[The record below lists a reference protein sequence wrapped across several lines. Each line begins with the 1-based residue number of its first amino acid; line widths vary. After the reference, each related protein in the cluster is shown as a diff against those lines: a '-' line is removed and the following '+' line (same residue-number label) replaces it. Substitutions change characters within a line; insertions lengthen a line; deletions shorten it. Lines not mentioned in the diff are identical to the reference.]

1 MAYQKVKHMTGV
13 FASVFAHTG
22 HITKEQAREIS
33 GLAEKDFEKVYS
45 KAARVAS
52 KLDKAEGNKMD
63 HFLNHFAK
71 EIDEYVKEFGDK
83 FFA

>member
-13 FASVFAHTG
+13 FAAVFAHTG
-22 HITKEQAREIS
+22 HITREQAREIS
-33 GLAEKDFEKVYS
+33 GLGEKDFEKVYS
-45 KAARVAS
+45 KAAKVAG
-52 KLDKAEGNKMD
+52 KLDKAGGNKMD